1 MLEDSN
7 DIGRMNKKQ
16 KEALVLALAEKGKTY
31 REITRE
37 AGVSP
42 NTIKAV
48 LSKSGLDESTSIHS
62 RAFELFS
69 EGRKNPLQV
78 AITLNLEA
86 DQAIQYHQQ
95 YYMLLGCTEF
105 TKVYLQVKDNPWPY
119 VNLVNLVKKSG
130 MGDGEV
136 VELLKIANGYLPRVR
151 LEYDRVKE
159 EINLSK
165 AELNSWKAAT
175 SNEVRLYQDFCDRNL
190 ALKNREDELQSS
202 INDLEIKETEL
213 QKTTTEL
220 QLHLAKLQEND
231 AYNDNLNLEI
241 KQEEVIFSNDVFI
254 RPSNMVIDYNHP
266 NEEGTLHHPSKVG
279 PSSGTLIFDTKD
291 LF

>member
-69 EGRKNPLQV
+69 EGKTPLQV

-86 DQAIQYHQQ
+86 EQLIQYHQQ
-95 YYMLLGCTEF
+95 YFMLLGCTEF
-105 TKVYLQVKDNPWPY
+105 TKVYLQIKDNPWPY
-119 VNLVNLVKKSG
+119 VNLAKLVQDSR
-130 MGDGEV
+130 MGDGEI
-136 VELLKIANGYLPRVR
+136 VELLKIANRYLPRVR
-151 LEYDRVKE
+151 LEHDRTNE
-159 EINLSK
+159 ELNSTK
-165 AELNSWKAAT
+165 AALNSWKAAV
-175 SNEVRLYQDFCDRNL
+175 SNEVRVYQDFCDRNL
-190 ALKNREDELQSS
+190 KLKNREA
-202 INDLEIKETEL
+202 
-213 QKTTTEL
+213 EL
-220 QLHLAKLQEND
+220 QLSISELERKETRLNESLSEFQEND
-231 AYNDNLNLEI
+231 DFHPEV
-241 KQEEVIFSNDVFI
+241 KEEEVTSMIDELTQQ
-254 RPSNMVIDYNHP
+254 PNMAINYHQNK
-266 NEEGTLHHPSKVG
+266 NEINALVESSSRTLF
-279 PSSGTLIFDTKD
+279 FDTKD
-291 LF
+291 LFSKKAQT

>member
-69 EGRKNPLQV
+69 EGKTPLQV

-86 DQAIQYHQQ
+86 EQLIQYHQQ
-95 YYMLLGCTEF
+95 YFMLLGCTEF
-105 TKVYLQVKDNPWPY
+105 TKVYLQIKDNPWPY
-119 VNLVNLVKKSG
+119 VDLANLVQNARMS
-130 MGDGEV
+130 DSEV
-136 VELLKIANGYLPRVR
+136 VELLKIANRYLPRVR
-151 LEYDRVKE
+151 LEHDRTNE
-159 EINLSK
+159 ELNSTK
-165 AELNSWKAAT
+165 AALNSWKAAV
-175 SNEVRLYQDFCDRNL
+175 SNEVRVYQDFCDRNL
-190 ALKNREDELQSS
+190 KLKNREA
-202 INDLEIKETEL
+202 
-213 QKTTTEL
+213 EL
-220 QLHLAKLQEND
+220 QLSISELERKETRLNESLSEFQEND
-231 AYNDNLNLEI
+231 DFHPEV
-241 KQEEVIFSNDVFI
+241 KEEEVTSMIDELTQQ
-254 RPSNMVIDYNHP
+254 PNMAINYHQNK
-266 NEEGTLHHPSKVG
+266 NEINALVE
-279 PSSGTLIFDTKD
+279 SSSRTLIFDTKD
-291 LF
+291 LFSKKAQT